1 MRVSVCARDYI
12 GRGAPLP
19 PSARPSGS
27 GGLAHRRRYL
37 FDDGAAESALA
48 LVGYRVLTG
57 RDGALR
63 LIEHHACSAL
73 RAGLEQRRLIGL
85 AVAHLHAAAVRLA
98 ARGAEPM
105 PRSRGECAARQQ
117 RMIVSL
123 HDDERVALA
132 ILRRHVPG
140 LLGVAVPSAQAQAGA
155 LAERIERQSLVGP
168 EPLPG
173 GRFDGPGGPLEE
185 ARQKLAKR
193 ALADEADAGAVG
205 LVEHRQPGTARALAH
220 GAFLQLAQRH
230 QRARQL
236 LARHGVQEIALIL
249 GGIPRLVEPRALGSL
264 LQPGVVPGR
273 EMRRAQAPRPL
284 KRDAELDLPVAQHVR
299 IGRAAGAVLAQKMP
313 EYALTV
319 LEREAGAMQSN
330 AEH

>member
-1 MRVSVCARDYI
+1 MRVSVCTRDYI

-27 GGLAHRRRYL
+27 GGLAHRWRDL
-37 FDDGAAESALA
+37 FDDGAAETAFA
-48 LVGYRVLTG
+48 LVGDRVLTG

-63 LIEHHACSAL
+63 LLEHHACGAV
-73 RAGLEQRRLIGL
+73 RPRLEQRRLIGL
-85 AVAHLHAAAVRLA
+85 AVAHLHTAAERLA

-105 PRSRGECAARQQ
+105 PGSGGECAARQQ

-132 ILRRHVPG
+132 ILRRYVPG
-140 LLGVAVPSAQAQAGA
+140 LLGVAVPSAQPQAAA
-155 LAERIERQSLVGP
+155 LSERIERESLVGP

-173 GRFDGPGGPLEE
+173 GRFDGPGGPGEE

-205 LVEHRQPGTARALAH
+205 LVEHRQPGSARALAH
-220 GAFLQLAQRH
+220 RALVQLTERH

-236 LARHGVQEIALIL
+236 LARHGVQEIAL
-249 GGIPRLVEPRALGSL
+249 
-264 LQPGVVPGR
+264 VV
-273 EMRRAQAPRPL
+273 
-284 KRDAELDLPVAQHVR
+284 
-299 IGRAAGAVLAQKMP
+299 GAVARL
-313 EYALTV
+313 
-319 LEREAGAMQSN
+319 
-330 AEH
+330 